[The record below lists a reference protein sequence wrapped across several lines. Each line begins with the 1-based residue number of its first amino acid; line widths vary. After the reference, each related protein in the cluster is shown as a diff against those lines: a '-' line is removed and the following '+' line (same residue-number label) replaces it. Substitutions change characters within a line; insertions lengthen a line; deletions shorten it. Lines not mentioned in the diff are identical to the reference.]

1 MKKISIITCLLLFT
15 AGFASAQNELNITG
29 KVTVHETDNDGK
41 HFSYVI
47 VNEGE
52 ETIEGGTYRVY
63 LKVNKKYISFDR
75 NTSDLEP
82 GKAVRYESNRV
93 YHKDPKTDELKYTLE
108 LTQKKPKNRKKLEE
122 GTISL

>member
-1 MKKISIITCLLLFT
+1 MRRLSIMMILLFF
-15 AGFASAQNELNITG
+15 AGFAQAQSDEPITG
-29 KVTVHETDNDGK
+29 EVIVHETENAGK

-52 ETIEGGTYRVY
+52 ETIEGGTYRIY

-93 YHKDPKTDELKYTLE
+93 FHKSPKTDELKYSLE
-108 LTQKKPKNRKKLEE
+108 LTQKKPKKRKTLQE
-122 GTISL
+122 GVVSL

>member
-1 MKKISIITCLLLFT
+1 MRKLSILTFLLLFT
-15 AGFASAQNELNITG
+15 AGLAQAQSEMNITG
-29 KVTVHETDNDGK
+29 EVTVHETENDGK

-47 VNEGE
+47 VNEGDE
-52 ETIEGGTYRVY
+52 KIEGGTYRIY

-93 YHKDPKTDELKYTLE
+93 FHKDPKVEELKYSLE
-108 LTQKKPKNRKKLEE
+108 LTQKKSKKRKTLQE
-122 GTISL
+122 GVVSL

>member
-1 MKKISIITCLLLFT
+1 MKKLSTLTFLLLFM
-15 AGFASAQNELNITG
+15 AGLVHAQIDANITG
-29 KVTVHETDNDGK
+29 AVTVHETENDGK

-47 VNEGE
+47 VNEGD
-52 ETIEGGTYRVY
+52 ETIEGGTYRIY

-93 YHKDPKTDELKYTLE
+93 YHKDPKVEELKYSLE
-108 LTQKKPKNRKKLEE
+108 LTQKKPKKRKTLQE
-122 GTISL
+122 GTVSL

>member
-1 MKKISIITCLLLFT
+1 MKTLSTLFILFLF
-15 AGFASAQNELNITG
+15 AGFAHAQNDEPITG
-29 KVTVHETDNDGK
+29 EVMVHETEKGGK

-47 VNEGE
+47 VNAGD
-52 ETIEGGTYRVY
+52 ETIEAGTYRIY

-93 YHKDPKTDELKYTLE
+93 YYKDPKTDELKYSLE
-108 LTQKKPKNRKKLEE
+108 LTRKKSKKRTLQE
-122 GTISL
+122 GAVSL